1 MKLAN
6 ETVAMFMSPT
16 QAKAD
21 RKLFVHN
28 LGEFFKQTR
37 DGVESMELDDN
48 EIVTITFH
56 GGGTHQVNVNMDSYT
71 AIVRDVAKAVT

>member
-1 MKLAN
+1 MQLAN
-6 ETVAMFMSPT
+6 ETLAMFKST
-16 QAKAD
+16 KGAKED

-28 LGEFFKQTR
+28 LGVFFQQTR
-37 DGVESMELDDN
+37 EGVESMELDDN

-71 AIVRDVAKAVT
+71 AIIRDVAKHVT